1 VQQAEPASVHFGAS
15 RDHLQEHLMK
25 LATVKTLTLAS
36 LLAVSVP
43 PAMLVTSAS
52 PAFAAS
58 ALKTLDPDKDG
69 TVDLNEAKIAAS
81 ALFDKLEKDNDGT
94 LDRKE
99 LHGRIPDADW
109 AVADPDNDK
118 TISKD
123 EYLAYV
129 EALFKKADADNDG
142 TLDAKELKTPAGHV
156 LLRLLMK

>member
-1 VQQAEPASVHFGAS
+1 
-15 RDHLQEHLMK
+15 MK
-25 LATVKTLTLAS
+25 LTTVKTLGLVS
-36 LLAVSVP
+36 LLAISP
-43 PAMLVTSAS
+43 PLAMLATSAS

-69 TVDLNEAKIAAS
+69 TVDLNEAKSAAS
-81 ALFDKLEKDNDGT
+81 ALFDKLEKDKDGT
-94 LDRKE
+94 LDRQE

-129 EALFKKADADNDG
+129 EAVFKKADADNDG
-142 TLDAKELKTPAGHV
+142 TLDAKELKTPAGRA